1 MHHQFTIMKSKIN
14 EYQKNNS
21 CCMGNKVLFILC
33 YVYVF
38 CSLTSVNSQTIKS
51 GEKLVFAG
59 SYNMSGLM
67 TQLAQVT
74 MSTENVATA
83 KNTYL
88 HLSCELSTYSKW
100 DSFFKIR
107 DIYESYVNPTTL
119 KPNLYKRSIDEGGW
133 TKKEKYVFKG
143 NTVNSTSKRKNSPE
157 TQKTFIIGGS
167 TQDVISLLYKVRTMD
182 LTKFKEG
189 QTQSLM
195 IVFDEKQI
203 PVTLKYMGK
212 ETISA
217 GNLGSKE
224 CYKLS
229 IGAKTDAL
237 KGKDKNLI
245 WLTADSKKIP
255 TLLKFSI
262 PVGTGQLALTSATGT

>member
-1 MHHQFTIMKSKIN
+1 MKKIFFSICTLFFLGFTN
-14 EYQKNNS
+14 F
-21 CCMGNKVLFILC
+21 GFG
-33 YVYVF
+33 
-38 CSLTSVNSQTIKS
+38 QTIKP
-51 GEKLVFAG
+51 GERLVFAG

-74 MSTENVATA
+74 MSTESVSTS

-107 DIYESYVNPTTL
+107 DLYESYVNPANL
-119 KPNLYKRSIDEGGW
+119 KPNLYKRSIDEGGY

-143 NTVNSTSKRKNSPE
+143 NTVNSTMKRKNKPE
-157 TQKTFIIGGS
+157 TQKTFSIGGS
-167 TQDVISLLYKVRTMD
+167 TQDVISLLYKVRTLD
-182 LTKFKEG
+182 FSKFKVG
-189 QTQSLM
+189 QTQNLM

-212 ETISA
+212 ETVNA
-217 GNLGSKE
+217 GNLGKKE

-237 KGKDKNLI
+237 RGKDKNLI
-245 WLTADSKKIP
+245 WLTADAKKIP
-255 TLLKFSI
+255 ALLKFSI
-262 PVGTGQLALTSATGT
+262 PVGTGQLTLTSATGI

>member
-1 MHHQFTIMKSKIN
+1 MKRLL
-14 EYQKNNS
+14 Y
-21 CCMGNKVLFILC
+21 ILSA
-33 YVYVF
+33 VF
-38 CSLTSVNSQTIKS
+38 VFSSFAPQNSQPIKS

-74 MSTENVATA
+74 MSTETVATA

-107 DIYESYVNPTTL
+107 DIYESYVNPVNL
-119 KPNLYKRSIDEGGW
+119 KPSLYKRSIDEGGY
-133 TKKEKYVFKG
+133 TKKEKYAFKG
-143 NTVNSTSKRKNSPE
+143 NTVSSTVKRRKKPE
-157 TQKTFIIGGS
+157 TQKTFTIGGS

-182 LTKFKEG
+182 FSKFKVG
-189 QTQSLM
+189 QTHSLM

-212 ETISA
+212 ETVNA
-217 GNLGSKE
+217 GNLGKKE

-237 KGKDKNLI
+237 RGKDKNLI
-245 WLTADSKKIP
+245 WLTADAKKVP
-255 TLLKFSI
+255 ALLKFSI
-262 PVGTGQLALTSATGT
+262 PVGTGQLVLTSATGI

>member
-1 MHHQFTIMKSKIN
+1 MILTSSQFKS
-14 EYQKNNS
+14 NNI
-21 CCMGNKVLFILC
+21 KRVAKATLFVLVLFLSH
-33 YVYVF
+33 YSNVLYG
-38 CSLTSVNSQTIKS
+38 QTIKA
-51 GEKLVFAG
+51 GEKLIFAG

-74 MSTENVATA
+74 MSTENVSTS

-88 HLSCELSTYSKW
+88 HLSCELSTYTKW

-107 DIYESYVNPTTL
+107 DIYESYVHPITL
-119 KPNLYKRSIDEGGW
+119 KPSLYKRSIDEGGW
-133 TKKEKYVFKG
+133 KKKEKYVIK
-143 NTVNSTSKRKNSPE
+143 NTIVNSTSKKRNKPE
-157 TQKTFIIGGS
+157 TQKTFSIGTN
-167 TQDVISLLYKVRTMD
+167 TQDVISLFYKVRTMD
-182 LTKFKEG
+182 FSKFKEG
-189 QTQSLM
+189 QTVALM

-212 ETISA
+212 EIVNA
-217 GNLGSKE
+217 GNLGKKE

-255 TLLKFSI
+255 ALLKFSI
-262 PVGTGQLALTSATGT
+262 PVGTGQLVLTSASGI

>member
-1 MHHQFTIMKSKIN
+1 MKK
-14 EYQKNNS
+14 
-21 CCMGNKVLFILC
+21 LFFILC
-33 YVYVF
+33 NIFIF
-38 CSLTSVNSQTIKS
+38 CWFITANSQTIKS

-74 MSTENVATA
+74 MSTENVTTS

-119 KPNLYKRSIDEGGW
+119 KPNLYKRSIDEGGY

-143 NTVNSTSKRKNSPE
+143 TTVNSTVKKKNKPE
-157 TQKTFIIGGS
+157 TQKTFTIGGS

-182 LTKFKEG
+182 LSKFKEG

-217 GNLGSKE
+217 GNLGKKE

-245 WLTADSKKIP
+245 WLTADSKKVP
-255 TLLKFSI
+255 ALLKFSI
-262 PVGTGQLALTSATGT
+262 PVGTGQLALTSATGM

>member
-1 MHHQFTIMKSKIN
+1 MKKIFL
-14 EYQKNNS
+14 
-21 CCMGNKVLFILC
+21 LFCII
-33 YVYVF
+33 F
-38 CSLTSVNSQTIKS
+38 SFFSITSAKSQTIKA

-74 MSTENVATA
+74 MSTENVTTA

-88 HLSCELSTYSKW
+88 HLSCELSTYTKW

-119 KPNLYKRSIDEGGW
+119 KPSLYKRSIDEGGY
-133 TKKEKYVFKG
+133 TKKEKYVIK
-143 NTVNSTSKRKNSPE
+143 NNVVNSTSKKRKKPE
-157 TQKTFIIGGS
+157 TQKTFSIGNS
-167 TQDVISLLYKVRTMD
+167 TQDVISLFYKVRTMD
-182 LTKFKEG
+182 FSKFKEG
-189 QTQSLM
+189 QTVALM

-212 ETISA
+212 ETVNA
-217 GNLGSKE
+217 GNLGKKE

-245 WLTADSKKIP
+245 WLTADTKKVP
-255 TLLKFSI
+255 ALLKFSI
-262 PVGTGQLALTSATGT
+262 PVGTGQLALTNASGL

>member
-1 MHHQFTIMKSKIN
+1 MKRLLYILSAVFVFSSFAP
-14 EYQKNNS
+14 QK
-21 CCMGNKVLFILC
+21 
-33 YVYVF
+33 
-38 CSLTSVNSQTIKS
+38 SQPIKS

-74 MSTENVATA
+74 MSTETVTTA
-83 KNTYL
+83 KNSYL

-107 DIYESYVNPTTL
+107 DIYESYVNPVNL
-119 KPNLYKRSIDEGGW
+119 KPSLYKRSIDEGGY
-133 TKKEKYVFKG
+133 TKKEKYAFKG
-143 NTVNSTSKRKNSPE
+143 NTVNSTVKKRNKPE
-157 TQKTFIIGGS
+157 TQKTFTIGGS

-182 LTKFKEG
+182 FSKFKVG

-212 ETISA
+212 ETVNA
-217 GNLGSKE
+217 GNLGKKE

-237 KGKDKNLI
+237 RGKDKNLI
-245 WLTADSKKIP
+245 WLTADAKKVP

-262 PVGTGQLALTSATGT
+262 PVGTGQLVLTSATGI

>member
-1 MHHQFTIMKSKIN
+1 MRKILFCILFSFFSITIAK
-14 EYQKNNS
+14 
-21 CCMGNKVLFILC
+21 
-33 YVYVF
+33 
-38 CSLTSVNSQTIKS
+38 SQTIKA

-74 MSTENVATA
+74 MSTENVTTA

-88 HLSCELSTYSKW
+88 HLSCELSTYTKW

-119 KPNLYKRSIDEGGW
+119 KPSLYKRSIDEGGY
-133 TKKEKYVFKG
+133 TKKEKYVIK
-143 NTVNSTSKRKNSPE
+143 NNVVNSTSKKRKKPE
-157 TQKTFIIGGS
+157 TQKTFSIGNS
-167 TQDVISLLYKVRTMD
+167 TQDVISLFYKVRTMD
-182 LTKFKEG
+182 FSKFKEG
-189 QTQSLM
+189 QTVSLM

-212 ETISA
+212 ETVNA
-217 GNLGSKE
+217 GNLGKKE

-245 WLTADSKKIP
+245 WLTADAKKVP
-255 TLLKFSI
+255 ALLKFSI
-262 PVGTGQLALTSATGT
+262 PVGTGQLALTSASGI

>member
-1 MHHQFTIMKSKIN
+1 MKRLL
-14 EYQKNNS
+14 Y
-21 CCMGNKVLFILC
+21 ILSAAF
-33 YVYVF
+33 VF
-38 CSLTSVNSQTIKS
+38 SSFAPQSSQPIKS

-74 MSTENVATA
+74 MSTETVTTA
-83 KNTYL
+83 KNSYL
-88 HLSCELSTYSKW
+88 HLNCELSTYSKW

-107 DIYESYVNPTTL
+107 DIYESYVNPANL
-119 KPNLYKRSIDEGGW
+119 KPSLYKRSIDEGGY

-143 NTVNSTSKRKNSPE
+143 NTVNSTVKKRKKPE
-157 TQKTFIIGGS
+157 TQKTFTIGGS
-167 TQDVISLLYKVRTMD
+167 TQDVVSLLYKVRTMD
-182 LTKFKEG
+182 FSKFKVG

-212 ETISA
+212 ETVSA
-217 GNLGSKE
+217 GNLGKKE

-237 KGKDKNLI
+237 RGKDKNLI
-245 WLTADSKKIP
+245 WLTADAKKVP

-262 PVGTGQLALTSATGT
+262 PVGTGQLALTSATGI